1 MNPPTPPAIETVELT
16 QPHETLTGSPYLA
29 LDRVSL
35 VVPAGQVVGILGKS
49 GSGKTTLLRLLSG
62 REDAHTGQ
70 VRIFGQPAGGGAVR
84 AVLQGDTPLDPRL
97 TLEENLFGRA
107 GGGRQPARDAWAEGL
122 LRALGLQA
130 WLRSPIRT
138 LPGAAQNRAVLA
150 AGLLAD
156 ARLVLLDELPA
167 LDAETALAIQAWL
180 PDWAHSLDRTLLL
193 ATRLPEVALALCD
206 RIAVLR
212 DGRLVFDTCPHCEI
226 HAAAGGPAV
235 YEISLRGRLDP
246 ARSAWFSG
254 MKVILLG
261 EDTLMT
267 GEVRDQPA
275 LYGLLARI
283 RDLGLPLISLRCLD
297 PSLGAAA
304 AGVDVKSLDT
314 IQEKPQ
320 RPQRGK
326 RECTERKRGKGFNCF
341 SKILSRWSPVF
352 SL

>member
-1 MNPPTPPAIETVELT
+1 M
-16 QPHETLTGSPYLA
+16 
-29 LDRVSL
+29 
-35 VVPAGQVVGILGKS
+35 
-49 GSGKTTLLRLLSG
+49 
-62 REDAHTGQ
+62 
-70 VRIFGQPAGGGAVR
+70 
-84 AVLQGDTPLDPRL
+84 LQGDTPLDPRL

-107 GGGRQPARDAWAEGL
+107 GGPAASSPARDAWAEGL
-122 LRALGLQA
+122 LRALGLQD

-180 PDWAHSLDRTLLL
+180 PGLGAFAGQDPAPGDPP
-193 ATRLPEVALALCD
+193 PEVALALCD

-226 HAAAGGPAV
+226 HATAGGPAV

-297 PSLGAAA
+297 PS
-304 AGVDVKSLDT
+304 S
-314 IQEKPQ
+314 EQ
-320 RPQRGK
+320 RL
-326 RECTERKRGKGFNCF
+326 RE
-341 SKILSRWSPVF
+341 WM
-352 SL
+352 